1 MYIFSGTHGDG
12 VLLKCEGVITRVV
25 ILRGEDGRLRVGI
38 EAPQQVQ
45 IVRVREVKSE
55 EVR

>member
-1 MYIFSGTHGDG
+1 M
-12 VLLKCEGVITRVV
+12 LKCEGVITRVV